1 MKSANTP
8 IKEYIIKKIAVNKV
22 TDKLISEKTMDLV
35 ISHQFESAIK
45 AMMTNNTVEIS
56 GFGKFLFNFKR
67 AQKELTKYEKIRE
80 HYTSLLQNTSLSEEQ
95 RKDLED
101 KLAIA
106 NDGIKNLKP
115 RVDEYISNL

>member
-8 IKEYIIKKIAVNKV
+8 IKEYIIKRLAVNKV

>member
-8 IKEYIIKKIAVNKV
+8 IKEYIIKRLAVNKV

-80 HYTSLLQNTSLSEEQ
+80 HYTSMLQNTSLSEEQ
-95 RKDLED
+95 RKDL
-101 KLAIA
+101 
-106 NDGIKNLKP
+106 G
-115 RVDEYISNL
+115 

>member
-8 IKEYIIKKIAVNKV
+8 IKEYIIKRLAVNKV

-80 HYTSLLQNTSLSEEQ
+80 HYTSMLQNTSLSEEQ

>member
-8 IKEYIIKKIAVNKV
+8 IKEYIIKKMAVNKV
-22 TDKLISEKTMDLV
+22 TDKLISEKTMDVV

-45 AMMTNNTVEIS
+45 AMQTNSTVEIS
-56 GFGKFLFNFKR
+56 GFGKFLFNYKR

-80 HYTSLLQNTSLSEEQ
+80 HYMSLLQDTSLSEEQ
-95 RKDLED
+95 RKVLED

>member
-1 MKSANTP
+1 MKAASTP
-8 IKEYIIKKIAVNKV
+8 IKEYIIKRLAVNKV
-22 TDKLISEKTMDLV
+22 TDKLISEKTMDVV

-45 AMMTNNTVEIS
+45 AMQTNSTVEIS
-56 GFGKFLFNFKR
+56 GFGKFLFNYKR

-80 HYTSLLQNTSLSEEQ
+80 HYMSLLQNTALSEEQ
-95 RKDLED
+95 RISLED

-115 RVDEYISNL
+115 RVNEYISNL

>member
-1 MKSANTP
+1 MKAASTP
-8 IKEYIIKKIAVNKV
+8 IKEYIIKRMAVNKV
-22 TDKLISEKTMDLV
+22 TDKLISEKTMDVV

-45 AMMTNNTVEIS
+45 AMQTNSTVEIS
-56 GFGKFLFNFKR
+56 GFGKFLFNYKR

-80 HYTSLLQNTSLSEEQ
+80 HYMSLLQQTTLSEEE
-95 RKDLED
+95 RIILED

>member
-45 AMMTNNTVEIS
+45 AMSSHNTVEIS

>member
-45 AMMTNNTVEIS
+45 AMQTNNTVEIS

>member
-45 AMMTNNTVEIS
+45 AMMTNSTVEIS

>member
-80 HYTSLLQNTSLSEEQ
+80 HYTSLLQNTSLSEEK

>member
-22 TDKLISEKTMDLV
+22 TDKLISEKTIDLV

>member
-1 MKSANTP
+1 MKGANIP
-8 IKEYIIKKIAVNKV
+8 IKEYIIKRMAVNKV
-22 TDKLISEKTMDLV
+22 TDKLISEKTMDIV

-45 AMMTNNTVEIS
+45 AMSTNSTVEIS
-56 GFGKFLFNFKR
+56 GFGKFLFNYKR

-80 HYTSLLQNTSLSEEQ
+80 HYVSLLQQTTLSEEQ
-95 RKDLED
+95 IKTLEH

-115 RVDEYISNL
+115 RVNEYISNL

>member
-80 HYTSLLQNTSLSEEQ
+80 HYMSLLQNTTLSEEQ

>member
-80 HYTSLLQNTSLSEEQ
+80 HYMSLLQNTTLSEEQ

-115 RVDEYISNL
+115 RVNEYISNL

>member
-1 MKSANTP
+1 MKAASTP
-8 IKEYIIKKIAVNKV
+8 IKEYIIKRLAVNKV
-22 TDKLISEKTMDLV
+22 TDKLISEKTMDVV
-35 ISHQFESAIK
+35 ITHQFESAIK
-45 AMMTNNTVEIS
+45 AMSLNNTVEIS

-80 HYTSLLQNTSLSEEQ
+80 NYINLLKQETLSDEQ
-95 RKDLED
+95 RKSLED

-115 RVDEYISNL
+115 RVNEYISNL

>member
-95 RKDLED
+95 RKALED

>member
-45 AMMTNNTVEIS
+45 AMSSHNTVEIS

-80 HYTSLLQNTSLSEEQ
+80 HYTSLLQNTSLSEEK

>member
-45 AMMTNNTVEIS
+45 AMMTNSTVEIS

-115 RVDEYISNL
+115 RVNEYISNL

>member
-8 IKEYIIKKIAVNKV
+8 IKEYIIKKLAVNKV
-22 TDKLISEKTMDLV
+22 TDKLISEKTMDVV

-45 AMMTNNTVEIS
+45 AMQTNSTVEIS
-56 GFGKFLFNFKR
+56 GFGKFLFNYKR

-80 HYTSLLQNTSLSEEQ
+80 HYMSLLQQTTLSEEQ
-95 RKDLED
+95 RKSLED

>member
-45 AMMTNNTVEIS
+45 AMMTNSTVEIS

-80 HYTSLLQNTSLSEEQ
+80 HYTSLLQNTSLSEEK

>member
-45 AMMTNNTVEIS
+45 AMSSHNTVEIS
-56 GFGKFLFNFKR
+56 GLGKFLFNFKR

-80 HYTSLLQNTSLSEEQ
+80 HYMSLLQNTSLSEEQ
-95 RKDLED
+95 IESLED

>member
-8 IKEYIIKKIAVNKV
+8 IKEYIIKRLAVNKV

-45 AMMTNNTVEIS
+45 AMMTNSTVEIS

-80 HYTSLLQNTSLSEEQ
+80 HYTSLLQNTSLSEEK

>member
-1 MKSANTP
+1 MKAASTP
-8 IKEYIIKKIAVNKV
+8 IKEYIIKKMAVNKV
-22 TDKLISEKTMDLV
+22 TDKLISEKTMDVV

-45 AMMTNNTVEIS
+45 AMQTNSTVEIS
-56 GFGKFLFNFKR
+56 GFGKFLFNYKR

-80 HYTSLLQNTSLSEEQ
+80 HYMSLLQQTTLSEEQ
-95 RKDLED
+95 RIILED

>member
-1 MKSANTP
+1 
-8 IKEYIIKKIAVNKV
+8 
-22 TDKLISEKTMDLV
+22 MDVV

-45 AMMTNNTVEIS
+45 AMQTNSTVEIS
-56 GFGKFLFNFKR
+56 GFGKFLFNYKR

-80 HYTSLLQNTSLSEEQ
+80 HYMSLLQQTTLSEEE
-95 RKDLED
+95 RIILED

>member
-80 HYTSLLQNTSLSEEQ
+80 HYMSLLQDESLSEEQ
-95 RKDLED
+95 RKTLED

>member
-22 TDKLISEKTMDLV
+22 TDKLISEKTMDVV

-45 AMMTNNTVEIS
+45 AMSTNNTVEIS

-80 HYTSLLQNTSLSEEQ
+80 HYMSLLQQETLSEEQ
-95 RKDLED
+95 RISLED

>member
-1 MKSANTP
+1 MKGANIP
-8 IKEYIIKKIAVNKV
+8 IKEYIIKRMAVNKV
-22 TDKLISEKTMDLV
+22 TEKLISEKTMDIV

-45 AMMTNNTVEIS
+45 AMSTNSTVEIS
-56 GFGKFLFNFKR
+56 GFGKFLFNYKR

-80 HYTSLLQNTSLSEEQ
+80 HYVSLLQQTTLSEEQ
-95 RKDLED
+95 IKTLEH

>member
-8 IKEYIIKKIAVNKV
+8 IKEYIIKRLAVNKV

-45 AMMTNNTVEIS
+45 AMSSHNTVEIS

-80 HYTSLLQNTSLSEEQ
+80 HYTSLLQNTTLSEEQ
-95 RKDLED
+95 RESLED

>member
-8 IKEYIIKKIAVNKV
+8 IKEYIIKRLAVNKV

-45 AMMTNNTVEIS
+45 AMMTNSTVEIS

-80 HYTSLLQNTSLSEEQ
+80 HYTSLLQQTTLSEEQ

>member
-1 MKSANTP
+1 MKAASTP
-8 IKEYIIKKIAVNKV
+8 IKEYIIKKMAVNKV
-22 TDKLISEKTMDLV
+22 TDKLISEKTMDVV

-45 AMMTNNTVEIS
+45 AMQTNSTVEIS

-115 RVDEYISNL
+115 RVNEYISNL

>member
-45 AMMTNNTVEIS
+45 AMMTNSTVEIS
-56 GFGKFLFNFKR
+56 GIGQFLFNFKR

-95 RKDLED
+95 RKALED

>member
-45 AMMTNNTVEIS
+45 AMSSHNTVEIS

-80 HYTSLLQNTSLSEEQ
+80 HYMSLLQNTSLSEEQ
-95 RKDLED
+95 IESLED

>member
-80 HYTSLLQNTSLSEEQ
+80 HYMSLLQNTSLSEEQ
-95 RKDLED
+95 RKALED